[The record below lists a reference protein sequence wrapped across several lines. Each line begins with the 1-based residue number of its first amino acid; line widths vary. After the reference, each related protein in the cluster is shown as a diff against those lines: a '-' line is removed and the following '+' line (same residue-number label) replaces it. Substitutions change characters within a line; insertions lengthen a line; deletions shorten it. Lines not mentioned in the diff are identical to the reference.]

1 MVKILILEIVKYRVK
16 MLKNQILKLIWVLHN
31 IIKIQIQIINNMVE
45 KLIRI

>member
-31 IIKIQIQIINNMVE
+31 IIKIQIQIINNLEE
-45 KLIRI
+45 KIIRI

>member
-1 MVKILILEIVKYRVK
+1 MVKILILEIVKHRIK